1 MSNQEIEVL
10 RQFLAAAPNT
20 DQMSLDERRA
30 FFDSLSEQ
38 FPTPA
43 DVVVERADANGVRA
57 EWVRAAGA
65 RPDSVVLYLHGGGYI
80 VGSPLS
86 HRHLVAELGRAAE
99 AAALSLDYRL
109 APEHPFPAAVEDAV
123 TAYAWLLDQGISPN
137 RIVIAGDSAG
147 GGLTVATM
155 LLLRD
160 RGIALPAGG
169 VCISPWADLTISA
182 ESYKTKADVDPM
194 LNKDQLMMMAAA
206 YLAGADPRSPLASPI
221 FADLKGLSPLLIQ
234 VGTDEIILD
243 DSLVLA
249 ERAKEAGVACTL
261 EVSEEMIHVWHFFY
275 PLVRQGREAIARI
288 GEFVRKEFQ
297 IKPDVYRQPI

>member
-1 MSNQEIEVL
+1 
-10 RQFLAAAPNT
+10 
-20 DQMSLDERRA
+20 
-30 FFDSLSEQ
+30 
-38 FPTPA
+38 
-43 DVVVERADANGVRA
+43 
-57 EWVRAAGA
+57 
-65 RPDSVVLYLHGGGYI
+65 
-80 VGSPLS
+80 
-86 HRHLVAELGRAAE
+86 
-99 AAALSLDYRL
+99 
-109 APEHPFPAAVEDAV
+109 
-123 TAYAWLLDQGISPN
+123 
-137 RIVIAGDSAG
+137 
-147 GGLTVATM
+147 M

>member
-10 RQFLAAAPNT
+10 REFLAAAPNT

-109 APEHPFPAAVEDAV
+109 APEYPFPAAVEDAV